1 MKCYSS
7 DQVRRS
13 EILNYVIREPLMIRQ
28 ASAPAASGFAGN
40 QQGYRSSKAG
50 RLTVQSD
57 FAERDGTLTLRLKK
71 ESWN

>member
-1 MKCYSS
+1 
-7 DQVRRS
+7 
-13 EILNYVIREPLMIRQ
+13 LIRQ